1 MKVYRITLKSR
12 YGEPFIVT
20 VTASSLYE
28 AMKKIEIVPGWHFAD
43 YSVIGGAI

>member
-12 YGEPFIVT
+12 WGEPMIVT

-28 AMKKIEIVPGWHFAD
+28 AMKKVYLTPGWHFAD

>member
-1 MKVYRITLKSR
+1 MKIYRITLKDHR
-12 YGEPFIVT
+12 GEPFVVT